1 MELEGEI
8 PSTRW
13 TMYFDGAVNNRGQG
27 IGAVLVSPKRE
38 YIPISIKLQF
48 ECTNNMAEYE
58 ACIAGLEAAL
68 ILKVQ
73 EIDVFGDSILII
85 CQTNGNWKTRESKL
99 IPYNFYLES
108 LAKKFKNI
116 TFTHL
121 SRTKNHFA
129 DALATLA
136 SMLDI
141 SETMEV
147 QPLAVRSQWAPAH
160 VNAIEISARC
170 PDGKS
175 WYTDIQNL
183 ISGNGHPPEASSKER
198 KTLQRF
204 AANFIICGEELYKR
218 SFDGIQL
225 LCVDEDQAAELIEQT
240 HEDWAKEQ
248 VKGGK
253 GLEAVQEN
261 ALMRGL
267 RDNLCIRYHDNIS
280 VYTVY
285 TLSSIN
291 LLFMRNKGFWVRWPG
306 LE

>member
-1 MELEGEI
+1 
-8 PSTRW
+8 
-13 TMYFDGAVNNRGQG
+13 MYFDGAVNNRGQG
-27 IGAVLVSPKRE
+27 IGAVLVSPKKE

-170 PDGKS
+170 PDGKP
-175 WYTDIQNL
+175 WL
-183 ISGNGHPPEASSKER
+183 LVISSP
-198 KTLQRF
+198 
-204 AANFIICGEELYKR
+204 
-218 SFDGIQL
+218 
-225 LCVDEDQAAELIEQT
+225 
-240 HEDWAKEQ
+240 
-248 VKGGK
+248 
-253 GLEAVQEN
+253 
-261 ALMRGL
+261 
-267 RDNLCIRYHDNIS
+267 
-280 VYTVY
+280 VYDSDY
-285 TLSSIN
+285 SA
-291 LLFMRNKGFWVRWPG
+291 
-306 LE
+306 

>member
-1 MELEGEI
+1 MELEEEI

-13 TMYFDGAVNNRGQG
+13 IMYFDGAVNNRGQG
-27 IGAVLVSPKRE
+27 IGAVLVSPKKE

-108 LAKKFKNI
+108 LAKKFKSI

-160 VNAIEISARC
+160 IAEPLGEVV
-170 PDGKS
+170 K
-175 WYTDIQNL
+175 
-183 ISGNGHPPEASSKER
+183 AS
-198 KTLQRF
+198 
-204 AANFIICGEELYKR
+204 
-218 SFDGIQL
+218 
-225 LCVDEDQAAELIEQT
+225 
-240 HEDWAKEQ
+240 
-248 VKGGK
+248 
-253 GLEAVQEN
+253 EAVADTAQRE
-261 ALMRGL
+261 
-267 RDNLCIRYHDNIS
+267 
-280 VYTVY
+280 
-285 TLSSIN
+285 LSSVEIE
-291 LLFMRNKGFWVRWPG
+291 
-306 LE
+306 LELAPEWAADSGALS